1 VLGGRIYSRN
11 MVAWAMHKE
20 DTDILRF
27 VNTALNQLIA
37 SGKLEDLAKKYEA
50 PWINDLAF

>member
-1 VLGGRIYSRN
+1 MLGGRIYSRN

-37 SGKLEDLAKKYEA
+37 SGKLEDLAKAYEA